1 MSVAARL
8 RPVFLGAL
16 AASLVVG
23 VALVAADRT
32 IIVDAVKA
40 AVSSAQGA
48 GVSGWIAFVCLQT
61 MVAVVGIVPASV
73 IGIAAGAI
81 YGLWVGFLL
90 AAASTL
96 LGAGIAFWLS
106 RSVLRHVI
114 SNWGRGQSQLV
125 RLQALFAGR
134 GWRFVCLVRMSPL
147 MPFAATSY
155 ALALLPISL
164 RTYFL
169 GTLAA
174 LPSLFG
180 CVLTGHFATAT
191 VDAWHGERSAQVALL
206 IVGGAA
212 TLLVMM
218 QIGRVALKALA
229 AGQRAQP
236 KLALPALELPFGVAR
251 QSGAWS

>member
-1 MSVAARL
+1 
-8 RPVFLGAL
+8 
-16 AASLVVG
+16 LVVG
-23 VALVAADRT
+23 VALVAADRA
-32 IIVDAVKA
+32 IIVDVVKA
-40 AVSSAQGA
+40 AVSSAQDA

-61 MVAVVGIVPASV
+61 VVAVVGIVPASV

-90 AAASTL
+90 AATSTL
-96 LGAGIAFWLS
+96 AGAGIAFWLS
-106 RSVLRHVI
+106 RSVLRRVI
-114 SNWGRGQSQLV
+114 SNWSRGQSHLAK
-125 RLQALFAGR
+125 LQALFAGR

-174 LPSLFG
+174 LPSLLG

-191 VDAWHGERSAQVALL
+191 VDAWQGEGSAQVALL
-206 IVGGAA
+206 MVGGAA
-212 TLLVMM
+212 TLLLTV

-229 AGQRAQP
+229 AGKRGQP
-236 KLALPALELPFGVAR
+236 DLPIPALELPFGVAR